1 MLLYAIV
8 AFKALHAAP
17 PSRLVPPFLLSFANH
32 CKFFK
37 QSGSTDS
44 FANHCKFSNIR
55 IVRSV
60 LIVSDCYWTFQSHL
74 SHSTFAVTFSVLQYL
89 VGSAQLCLLR
99 RCHSVYVSCQCFT
112 DSVLSTPLSS
122 FVPICWH
129 LEILV
134 RVERMGIRGSFRQY
148 FAKNRYFWILFI
160 DFCSYFDEILSEFR
174 RYFRKI

>member
-17 PSRLVPPFLLSFANH
+17 PSRLVPPILLSFANH
-32 CKFFK
+32 CKF
-37 QSGSTDS
+37 SSRVVPPILLI
-44 FANHCKFSNIR
+44 FASHCKFSNIR

-99 RCHSVYVSCQCFT
+99 RCHSVYVSC
-112 DSVLSTPLSS
+112 
-122 FVPICWH
+122 CWH
-129 LEILV
+129 LEIQV
-134 RVERMGIRGSFRQY
+134 RVERMCIRRQ
-148 FAKNRYFWILFI
+148 
-160 DFCSYFDEILSEFR
+160 FCSCVNYGGSLSAVSKPRVSDIF
-174 RYFRKI
+174 YS

>member
-17 PSRLVPPFLLSFANH
+17 PSRLVPPILLSFANH
-32 CKFFK
+32 CKF
-37 QSGSTDS
+37 SSRVVPPILLI
-44 FANHCKFSNIR
+44 FASHCKFSNIR

-112 DSVLSTPLSS
+112 DSVLSTLLSS
-122 FVPICWH
+122 FDPICWH
-129 LEILV
+129 LEIHV
-134 RVERMGIRGSFRQY
+134 RVERMGTRRQ
-148 FAKNRYFWILFI
+148 
-160 DFCSYFDEILSEFR
+160 FCSCVNYGGSLSAVSKPRTR
-174 RYFRKI
+174 RVQK

>member
-32 CKFFK
+32 CNFFK

-99 RCHSVYVSCQCFT
+99 RCHSVYVSC
-112 DSVLSTPLSS
+112 
-122 FVPICWH
+122 CWH
-129 LEILV
+129 LEIQV
-134 RVERMGIRGSFRQY
+134 RVERMCIRRQ
-148 FAKNRYFWILFI
+148 
-160 DFCSYFDEILSEFR
+160 FCSCVNYGGSLSAVSKPRVSNIF
-174 RYFRKI
+174 YS

>member
-99 RCHSVYVSCQCFT
+99 RCHSVYVSC
-112 DSVLSTPLSS
+112 
-122 FVPICWH
+122 CWH
-129 LEILV
+129 LEIQV
-134 RVERMGIRGSFRQY
+134 RVERMCIRRQ
-148 FAKNRYFWILFI
+148 
-160 DFCSYFDEILSEFR
+160 FCSCVNYGGSLSAVSKPRVSDIF
-174 RYFRKI
+174 YS